1 MRIIDRLFV
10 FIAERDLS
18 PYSFEKTCQVAN
30 GYLRKQQKG
39 KGSIGSDIIEK
50 IHQHFSDLSLIWL
63 LTGEG
68 NMLTN
73 YEAHEGGMLLREGR
87 PQYSKDDHIRVLKE
101 RIELLE
107 TLLNDKEKIIKLM
120 ERDIRP

>member
-10 FIAERDLS
+10 FIAERDIS
-18 PYSFEKTCQVAN
+18 PYTFEKTCQVAN

-68 NMLTN
+68 SMLMRAENEQT
-73 YEAHEGGMLLREGR
+73 GMLLREAR
-87 PQYSKDDHIRVLKE
+87 PQYTKDDHIAVLKE

-107 TLLNDKEKIIKLM
+107 TLLSDKEKIIKLM
-120 ERDIRP
+120 EREIKP

>member
-68 NMLTN
+68 QML
-73 YEAHEGGMLLREGR
+73 AAGDHESDGMMLREGR
-87 PQYSKDDHIRVLKE
+87 PQYTKDDHISALKE
-101 RIELLE
+101 RVALLE
-107 TLLNDKEKIIKLM
+107 TLLSDKEKIIKLM
-120 ERDIRP
+120 EREIKP